1 MDWLYY
7 LIEAN
12 LYLLIFY
19 GFYRL
24 FLYNETFY
32 NSNRYYLILSSI
44 TAFILPIL
52 QIGYLKPIETVAD
65 SSAAGLVYGEG
76 SFVTQSTIPADQM
89 IHPFSFSDY
98 IYPIYL
104 FIAFCFAIK
113 LTIGLVKITK
123 LWFNANKTNAGAITL
138 IELNE
143 QTTAFS
149 FFNLLFIHPH
159 LVDKQTVLKHEMV
172 HIKQKHSIDILFF
185 EVLQIICWFNPLI
198 YFIKRDIT
206 LLHEYIADELTTSN
220 DIHKHEYA
228 MFLIE
233 NSFGITPTPL
243 TNQIFNQS
251 ILKRRINM
259 LNKKRTAA
267 WAKLRLLLV
276 LPLGGAMLCASTMA
290 FTKDYGYV
298 DLLPEKSKTTKTNPQ
313 EVIKVEDI
321 KKQTAPKVQNV
332 KRGVKFEKI
341 DLPNS
346 FIPKLIK
353 DPKTGKVRSMEKR
366 YIVVNGKKVADLN
379 TFYGVSNTQKITEL
393 NAEQAIKKYG
403 NEAKYGAVVITGDR
417 INWIKSVM
425 LNQAPPKVDQIKFP
439 PPIVK
444 LGVQTSFHPRHQYNK
459 TLDKMVNVD
468 KRYVIVNGE
477 PITDNSTF
485 HGVTETESV
494 TYLSPVEAIKVY
506 GDEKGKRGAV
516 VIKGGQLKYITE
528 VKVPPAVEPLS
539 LHRNKVQKT
548 NTDHIKFPP
557 PVVKN
562 DDVRFPPPVV
572 KKDDVKFPP
581 PTLKLD
587 EKKGSDRQKEEKMKE
602 DVANLIMKLPPITVM
617 DKETNKPKQI
627 SNEDVAK
634 LIRKLPSITVDDKT
648 PIYEI
653 KSGPKSPSLKIVVD
667 KKNP

>member
-52 QIGYLKPIETVAD
+52 QIGYLKPMPSVDDFATVGVA
-65 SSAAGLVYGEG
+65 YGEA
-76 SFVTQSTIPADQM
+76 SFSTQSVVLSDPIVQ
-89 IHPFSFSDY
+89 PFNFSDY

-113 LTIGLVKITK
+113 LTIGLAKIIK
-123 LWFNANKTNAGAITL
+123 LWLNANKTNAGDITL

-159 LVDKQTVLKHEMV
+159 LIDKQTVLKHEMV

-185 EVLQIICWFNPLI
+185 EVLQIICWFNPMI

-298 DLLPEKSKTTKTNPQ
+298 DLLPEKSSTATTNPQ

-332 KRGVKFEKI
+332 KRDIKFDRIK
-341 DLPNS
+341 LPNS
-346 FIPKLIK
+346 FIPKLIS
-353 DPKTGKVRSMEKR
+353 DSKTGKIRSTENR
-366 YIVVNGKKVADLN
+366 YIVVNGKKVTDLN
-379 TFYGVSNTQKITEL
+379 TFYGVTNTQKVTEL
-393 NAEQAIKKYG
+393 NPEQAIKKYG
-403 NEAKYGAVVITGDR
+403 NEAKYGAVEITGEH
-417 INWIKSVM
+417 INWLKSAM
-425 LNQAPPKVDQIKFP
+425 LNQPPPKVDQIKFP

-444 LGVQTSFHPRHQYNK
+444 PDVQTRFYAKHKYDK
-459 TLDKMVNVD
+459 TLNKMVNVE
-468 KRYVIVNGE
+468 KRYIIVNGE
-477 PITDNSTF
+477 PVTDNSTF
-485 HGVTETESV
+485 IGVSGTESV
-494 TYLSPVEAIKVY
+494 IYISPAQAIKLY
-506 GDEKGKRGAV
+506 GMEKGKNGAV
-516 VIKGGQLKYITE
+516 EIKGTNLKYITE
-528 VKVPPAVEPLS
+528 LKVPPAVEPPPP
-539 LHRNKVQKT
+539 HQNKVQKT
-548 NTDHIKFPP
+548 KGDIIK
-557 PVVKN
+557 
-562 DDVRFPPPVV
+562 FPPPVV

-587 EKKGSDRQKEEKMKE
+587 EKKGPNQSKEDKMKE
-602 DVANLIMKLPPITVM
+602 DVANLISKLPSITVM
-617 DKETNKPKQI
+617 DKETNTPKHI
-627 SNEDVAK
+627 SKEDVAN
-634 LIRKLPSITVDDKT
+634 LIRKLPSITVSDKT
-648 PIYEI
+648 PTYEI
-653 KSGPKSPSLKIVVD
+653 KSDPKSPSLKIVVD

>member
-52 QIGYLKPIETVAD
+52 QIGYLKPMPSVDDFATV
-65 SSAAGLVYGEG
+65 GTVYGEG
-76 SFVTQSTIPADQM
+76 SFSTQSVILKDPIVQT
-89 IHPFSFSDY
+89 FNFSDY

-104 FIAFCFAIK
+104 FIAFCFAVKLAIGLAKIIK
-113 LTIGLVKITK
+113 LWL
-123 LWFNANKTNAGAITL
+123 NANKTNAGAITL

-159 LVDKQTVLKHEMV
+159 LADKQTVLKHEMV

-185 EVLQIICWFNPLI
+185 EVLQITCWFNPMI

-233 NSFGITPTPL
+233 NSFGIRPTPL

-298 DLLPEKSKTTKTNPQ
+298 DLLPEKSSTAKTNPQ

-332 KRGVKFEKI
+332 KRDVKFDRI
-341 DLPNS
+341 RLSNS
-346 FIPKLIK
+346 FIPKLIS
-353 DPKTGKVRSMEKR
+353 DPKTGKVRSIEKR

-379 TFYGVSNTQKITEL
+379 TFYGVSNTQKVTEL

-403 NEAKYGAVVITGDR
+403 NEAKYGAVEITGDH
-417 INWIKSVM
+417 INWLKSVM
-425 LNQAPPKVDQIKFP
+425 LNQPPPKVDQIKFP

-444 LGVQTSFHPRHQYNK
+444 PDVQTSFHPRHQYNK

-468 KRYVIVNGE
+468 KRYIIVNGE
-477 PITDNSTF
+477 PVTDNSTF
-485 HGVTETESV
+485 HGVTQTESV
-494 TYLSPVEAIKVY
+494 TYLSPIEAIKVY
-506 GDEKGKRGAV
+506 GNEKGKRGAV
-516 VIKGGQLKYITE
+516 VIKGSGLKYITE
-528 VKVPPAVEPLS
+528 VKVPPAVEPPPP
-539 LHRNKVQKT
+539 HQNKAQKT
-548 NTDHIKFPP
+548 KGDMIKFPP
-557 PVVKN
+557 PVVKK
-562 DDVRFPPPVV
+562 DDVKFPPPVV

-587 EKKGSDRQKEEKMKE
+587 EKKGSDQQKEEKMKE
-602 DVANLIMKLPPITVM
+602 DVAKLISKLPPITVM

-627 SNEDVAK
+627 SNGDIAK
-634 LIRKLPSITVDDKT
+634 LIRKLPSITVSDQT
-648 PIYEI
+648 PTYEI
-653 KSGPKSPSLKIVVD
+653 KSDPKSPSIKIVVD